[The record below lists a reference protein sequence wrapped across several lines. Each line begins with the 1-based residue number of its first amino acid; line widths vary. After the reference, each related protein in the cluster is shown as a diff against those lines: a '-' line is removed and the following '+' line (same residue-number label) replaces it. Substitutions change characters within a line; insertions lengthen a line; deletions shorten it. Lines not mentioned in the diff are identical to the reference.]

1 MTSGFEKTVE
11 MLSGEDGPSIVVR
24 PLFPFTAEGYRI
36 KTPAAVEIYGE
47 GKMISL
53 DLPAEV
59 QEDFLCADQIELCE
73 FPIEGTTPVRELI
86 LIRESNPEIEIFA
99 NSPEDTGNPKPL
111 KELLNGE

>member
-1 MTSGFEKTVE
+1 MKPGFEKIVE

-24 PLFPFTAEGYRI
+24 PLFPFVAEGYRI
-36 KTPAAVEIYGE
+36 KNPTSVEIYGE

-59 QEDFLCADQIELCE
+59 QEDFLRTDQIELCE

-86 LIRESNPEIEIFA
+86 LVRESNPEIEIFA
-99 NSPEDTGNPKPL
+99 NSPDDMGNPKPR
-111 KELLNGE
+111 KDLLNGE